1 MYVENWE
8 PIHKPTML
16 TVGYNG
22 VKYHAQNGGCA
33 GNATYASESILC
45 GHKRGRG
52 RLRTMSRHL
61 SRKRYA
67 QAEAVFRFYEQSFAS
82 YGYSDLCDDS
92 L

>member
-1 MYVENWE
+1 MYVENSE

-22 VKYHAQNGGCA
+22 VKYHAQNGECA
-33 GNATYASESILC
+33 GKCQMRQGLKSPWSETPLW
-45 GHKRGRG
+45 KAANDV
-52 RLRTMSRHL
+52 TPL

-82 YGYSDLCDDS
+82 YGYADLCDDS